1 MKNSINMRRI
11 ALLSILL
18 LLFYI
23 NGKSQYKEFK
33 IADNGD
39 TLNAIDKKGLK
50 QGKWVTSTGEI
61 RGEPGFDE
69 EGVYKDDKKTGT
81 WKKYTSNGDIISIEN
96 YRFGGKDGQQ
106 KYFTYLGQLVK
117 EEQWHSYDPNSPYD
131 TIPVYGADNDQVL
144 KYKIV
149 RAVQYSV
156 PNGQW
161 TYYDPETGA
170 TTKVEHY
177 DRGLLMKD
185 PVAPPEAAD
194 TTKTAAKVKP
204 KDKPKPQEVLDYE
217 KKYSKKKR
225 KALERTGQTGL

>member
-18 LLFYI
+18 LLFFI

-33 IADNGD
+33 ISDNGD

-61 RGEPGFDE
+61 RGEPGYDE
-69 EGVYKDDKKTGT
+69 EGMYKDDKKTGT
-81 WKKYTSNGDIISIEN
+81 WRKYTDNGDIISIEN
-96 YRFGGKDGQQ
+96 YRFGGKDGSQ
-106 KYFTYLGQLVK
+106 KYFTYLGQLIK

-131 TIPVYGADNDQVL
+131 TIPVYGTDNNEVL
-144 KYKIV
+144 NYKIV
-149 RAVQYSV
+149 KAVQYSV

-161 TYYDPETGA
+161 TYYDENGA
-170 TTKVEHY
+170 VTKVEHY

-185 PVAPPEAAD
+185 PVDKPVSD
-194 TTKTAAKVKP
+194 TTKTVAKVKP

-217 KKYSKKKR
+217 KKYSAKKR
-225 KALERTGQTGL
+225 KALERTGETGL